1 MLKFGIRQAGGCGR
15 RPKNAKPITASFEGF
30 SGFSGFLEAP
40 GPCGGVRERPGKRP
54 KGVLGGVR
62 GRPGGP
68 GRVAGGVR
76 GFLGVALGPTGQPS
90 PGGGLENAEI
100 WDPPGRGL
108 WTEAKKTRNPPPNQ
122 TQKKAPRPPRG
133 PPEAPRGPRRRPE
146 APRRRPERPAGG
158 LQRPQRR
165 PKTRK
170 CTAKTRAPEAPE
182 SPPKAPEAPGRFRSS
197 EGHDRKS
204 PQPFRK
210 ILKRYR
216 SARDKTLDQSQADK
230 GGSGNLGRQPETRK
244 GIKLGGCL
252 RKQGVG
258 KRNQHTSSWFVAH
271 ERCAVA

>member
-15 RPKNAKPITASFEGF
+15 RPKNAKPTT
-30 SGFSGFLEAP
+30 
-40 GPCGGVRERPGKRP
+40 K
-54 KGVLGGVR
+54 
-62 GRPGGP
+62 
-68 GRVAGGVR
+68 
-76 GFLGVALGPTGQPS
+76 
-90 PGGGLENAEI
+90 
-100 WDPPGRGL
+100 
-108 WTEAKKTRNPPPNQ
+108 PNVQ

-158 LQRPQRR
+158 LQSPQRR

-182 SPPKAPEAPGRFRSS
+182 SPPEAPEAPGRFRSS

-216 SARDKTLDQSQADK
+216 SARNKTLDQSQADK

>member
-15 RPKNAKPITASFEGF
+15 RPKNAKPTT
-30 SGFSGFLEAP
+30 P
-40 GPCGGVRERPGKRP
+40 NVQTKKKPRGPPRP
-54 KGVLGGVR
+54 
-62 GRPGGP
+62 PGG
-68 GRVAGGVR
+68 
-76 GFLGVALGPTGQPS
+76 
-90 PGGGLENAEI
+90 
-100 WDPPGRGL
+100 
-108 WTEAKKTRNPPPNQ
+108 
-122 TQKKAPRPPRG
+122 APRPPEAPGGTPEAPGEARG
-133 PPEAPRGPRRRPE
+133 RPPEASKAPQNPEVAPQRPRR
-146 APRRRPERPAGG
+146 
-158 LQRPQRR
+158 
-165 PKTRK
+165 
-170 CTAKTRAPEAPE
+170 
-182 SPPKAPEAPGRFRSS
+182 PGRFRSS

>member
-1 MLKFGIRQAGGCGR
+1 MDGG
-15 RPKNAKPITASFEGF
+15 
-30 SGFSGFLEAP
+30 
-40 GPCGGVRERPGKRP
+40 
-54 KGVLGGVR
+54 
-62 GRPGGP
+62 
-68 GRVAGGVR
+68 
-76 GFLGVALGPTGQPS
+76 Q
-90 PGGGLENAEI
+90 
-100 WDPPGRGL
+100 
-108 WTEAKKTRNPPPNQ
+108 KTRNPLPNP
-122 TQKKAPRPPRG
+122 TSRPKKKAPRP
-133 PPEAPRGPRRRPE
+133 PE
-146 APRRRPERPAGG
+146 APRRRPEAPGG
-158 LQRPQRR
+158 ARR
-165 PKTRK
+165 HPGGARRGPREVSRGLKG
-170 CTAKTRAPEAPE
+170 KTRAPEAPE
-182 SPPKAPEAPGRFRSS
+182 SPPEAPEAPGRLRSS

>member
-1 MLKFGIRQAGGCGR
+1 MRPLPARPPWKWLGNADNLGPARLGAQKDAKPATKPNVQGSQACRGRPGASRNGRAGFSGRRSGGPLASRLQEVAWKMLKFGIRQAGGCGR
-15 RPKNAKPITASFEGF
+15 RPKNAKPTT
-30 SGFSGFLEAP
+30 
-40 GPCGGVRERPGKRP
+40 K
-54 KGVLGGVR
+54 
-62 GRPGGP
+62 
-68 GRVAGGVR
+68 
-76 GFLGVALGPTGQPS
+76 
-90 PGGGLENAEI
+90 
-100 WDPPGRGL
+100 
-108 WTEAKKTRNPPPNQ
+108 PNVQ
-122 TQKKAPRPPRG
+122 TQKKAPKAPPRPPGGAPR
-133 PPEAPRGPRRRPE
+133 PPEAPGGTPE
-146 APRRRPERPAGG
+146 APGEARGRPPEASKA
-158 LQRPQRR
+158 PQ
-165 PKTRK
+165 TRK

>member
-15 RPKNAKPITASFEGF
+15 RPKNAKPTY
-30 SGFSGFLEAP
+30 
-40 GPCGGVRERPGKRP
+40 
-54 KGVLGGVR
+54 
-62 GRPGGP
+62 
-68 GRVAGGVR
+68 
-76 GFLGVALGPTGQPS
+76 
-90 PGGGLENAEI
+90 
-100 WDPPGRGL
+100 
-108 WTEAKKTRNPPPNQ
+108 Q
-122 TQKKAPRPPRG
+122 TQRPDPKKSPEAPRG

-170 CTAKTRAPEAPE
+170 CRENGAPEAPE
-182 SPPKAPEAPGRFRSS
+182 SPPEAPEAPGRFRSS

-258 KRNQHTSSWFVAH
+258 KRNQHTSSWFVCH

>member
-15 RPKNAKPITASFEGF
+15 RPKNAKPTT
-30 SGFSGFLEAP
+30 
-40 GPCGGVRERPGKRP
+40 K
-54 KGVLGGVR
+54 
-62 GRPGGP
+62 
-68 GRVAGGVR
+68 
-76 GFLGVALGPTGQPS
+76 
-90 PGGGLENAEI
+90 
-100 WDPPGRGL
+100 
-108 WTEAKKTRNPPPNQ
+108 PNVQ
-122 TQKKAPRPPRG
+122 TQKKPRGPPRPPGGAPRPPEAPGGTPEAPGEARG
-133 PPEAPRGPRRRPE
+133 RPPEASKAPQNPEVHRENEGTRGPRKPPE
-146 APRRRPERPAGG
+146 
-158 LQRPQRR
+158 
-165 PKTRK
+165 
-170 CTAKTRAPEAPE
+170 
-182 SPPKAPEAPGRFRSS
+182 APEAPGRFRSS

-216 SARDKTLDQSQADK
+216 SARNKTLDQSQADK